1 MSLQTFFGCPILL
14 LGFHTF
20 FFAVLLHTFFGCL
33 ILLLGFH
40 TFFFCG
46 VVTYFFGCPILLL
59 GFHTFFFAV
68 SLHTFF
74 GCPILLLGFPTFFF
88 AVSLH
93 TFFGCPILLLGF
105 HTFFLAVSLHTFF
118 GCPIFGYSFN
128 VCTSWITDENDKL
141 LHHINQATT
150 VTLFMD
156 RFRINFSVL
165 GFGLPSGWIDGPF
178 RVGFRCLE
186 TVRDSFGG
194 NENSLTSLCF
204 GWLQFDIRRSQRT
217 Q

>member
-1 MSLQTFFGCPILL
+1 MVFAVSLQTFFGCPILL

-20 FFAVLLHTFFGCL
+20 FFAVSLHTFFGCL

-59 GFHTFFFAV
+59 GFH
-68 SLHTFF
+68 
-74 GCPILLLGFPTFFF
+74 TFFF

-156 RFRINFSVL
+156 RFRIKFSVL

-178 RVGFRCLE
+178 RVGFRSLKI
-186 TVRDSFGG
+186 VRDSFGG

-204 GWLQFDIRRSQRT
+204 RGLPFDIRRSQRT